1 MLRFVPFNF
10 SWSFADECRNPK
22 NIRRHH
28 GDEEDFVDAENV
40 VPFDVVKNVDDDSS
54 NVFDLEFV
62 QDGQLDVKNEFVD
75 KSASPNVETDVI
87 VVVNSDNVLQRH
99 PQEAFNRRI
108 RKPKVSFF
116 AADKMLG
123 RFLFIV
129 PQRVSLKIFHKS
141 DDMTADRLTLGL

>member
-1 MLRFVPFNF
+1 MDRSALNRNF
-10 SWSFADECRNPK
+10 LTR
-22 NIRRHH
+22 
-28 GDEEDFVDAENV
+28 AENRCRESKKRH
-40 VPFDVVKNVDDDSS
+40 DVKNVDDDSS

-75 KSASPNVETDVI
+75 QSASPNVETDI
-87 VVVNSDNVLQRH
+87 VVNSDNVLQRH

-123 RFLFIV
+123 RFLFILV
-129 PQRVSLKIFHKS
+129 PQRVSLKFPLTKA
-141 DDMTADRLTLGL
+141 MT

>member
-40 VPFDVVKNVDDDSS
+40 VPFDVIKNVDDDSS

-75 KSASPNVETDVI
+75 QSASPNVETDI
-87 VVVNSDNVLQRH
+87 VVNSDNVLQRH

-129 PQRVSLKIFHKS
+129 PHQVSLKVFFTKA
-141 DDMTADRLTLGL
+141 MT

>member
-75 KSASPNVETDVI
+75 QSASPNVETDVI
-87 VVVNSDNVLQRH
+87 VVNSDNVLQRH

-116 AADKMLG
+116 AADKMLW

-129 PQRVSLKIFHKS
+129 PHRVSLMVCS
-141 DDMTADRLTLGL
+141 QNMTADRLTLGL

>member
-75 KSASPNVETDVI
+75 QSASPNVETD
-87 VVVNSDNVLQRH
+87 VVNSDNVLQRH

-116 AADKMLG
+116 AADKMLW

-129 PQRVSLKIFHKS
+129 PHRVSLMVFS
-141 DDMTADRLTLGL
+141 QNMTADRLTLGL